1 MEHLETRQKITIMI
15 AVMASLLFAALNQT
29 IVGTVMPRIVSDL
42 GGIQYFNWVFT
53 IFMLTASVTTV
64 LVGKLSDIYGR
75 KIFILTGLALF
86 MIGSFLCGTAQ
97 TMIQLIIWR
106 GLQGFGG
113 GMVMATAFTAVGD
126 LFSPRERGRWQGLM
140 GAVFGLAS
148 VLGPTLGG
156 YIVDHFDWHWVF
168 WIFLPVGL
176 IAFYLI
182 LRLFPQTPRGEKNR
196 IDYTGSI
203 FLVLTIVPLLLAFT
217 WAGDRYTWTSWQI
230 LSMIAV
236 SAFSL
241 AAFIWVEK
249 HAENPVMPLHLF
261 KNSIFTL
268 SNVINF
274 LIGVAMFGATM
285 YAPFYIQGVKGI
297 SAAES
302 GVIMMAMTLGMVLA
316 SSIVGSLVTKTGKYK
331 KLALGGL
338 LVMGAGMVLL
348 SMLTIETSI
357 LLTTI
362 YLIIVGLGLGT
373 AFPIFN
379 LTVQNA
385 VSHRYLGVST
395 SAIQLFR
402 QMGGTIGVSIMGTIM
417 ISRMDAKI
425 AATPAPPELA
435 NNPAAQTLA
444 NINPQVLLSPDQLAA
459 IRSQLPAGM
468 EAVFDQV
475 LLMLREAM
483 NAGISS
489 VFIVGGAV
497 ITLAFLC
504 TFFLREIPLRT
515 SNEEPPQEDTG
526 NENQTSD
533 DEQASHRPT
542 EKAGAHH

>member
-1 MEHLETRQKITIMI
+1 MEHLEKRQKITIMI
-15 AVMASLLFAALNQT
+15 AIMASMLFAALNQT
-29 IVGTVMPRIVSDL
+29 IIGTVMPRIVSAL

-53 IFMLTASVTTV
+53 IFMLTSSITTV

-75 KIFILTGLALF
+75 KIFILIGLAVF

-97 TMIQLIIWR
+97 SMIQLIIWR

-140 GAVFGLAS
+140 GGVFGLAS

-156 YIVDHFDWHWVF
+156 YIVDRFDWHWVF
-168 WIFLPVGL
+168 WIFLPVGF

-182 LRLFPQTPRGEKNR
+182 LRLFPQTPPGEKKR
-196 IDYTGSI
+196 IDYTGSM

-217 WAGDRYTWTSWQI
+217 WAGDRYAWSSWQI
-230 LSMIAV
+230 IGLFAV
-236 SAFSL
+236 SILGLLAFL
-241 AAFIWVEK
+241 WVEK

-261 KNSIFTL
+261 KNSIFTW

-274 LIGVAMFGATM
+274 FIGVAMFGATM
-285 YAPFYIQGVKGI
+285 YAPFYIQGIKGI

-316 SSIVGSLVTKTGKYK
+316 STIAGNMITKTGKYK
-331 KLALGGL
+331 KLALFGL
-338 LVMGAGMVLL
+338 LIMGTGLVLL
-348 SMLTIETSI
+348 STMNIDTPLFI
-357 LLTTI
+357 TTL
-362 YLIIVGLGLGT
+362 YLITVGLGLGT

-385 VSHRYLGVST
+385 VSHKYLGVST

-402 QMGGTIGVSIMGTIM
+402 QIGGTIGVSIMGTIM
-417 ISRMDAKI
+417 ISQMNAKL
-425 AATPAPPELA
+425 ATISPPPELT
-435 NNPAAQTLA
+435 NNPAGQALA

-459 IRSQLPAGM
+459 IRNQLPAGM
-468 EAVFDQV
+468 ESVFDQV

-483 NAGISS
+483 NAGLSS
-489 VFIVGGAV
+489 VFLVGGGV
-497 ITLAFLC
+497 IALAFIC

-515 SNEEPPQEDTG
+515 SNEEPPQSDTG
-526 NENQTSD
+526 NEESGG
-533 DEQASHRPT
+533 EQNPT
-542 EKAGAHH
+542 QRLREAENRS